1 VGDPAA
7 PKIVSLEPKYRGW
20 CKVYVATIRLAD
32 GQTVTREIEDH
43 GAAACVLP
51 YDPVRRT
58 ALLIR
63 QLRAPPLHAAGET
76 AIIETPAGLID
87 PGEDAETTA
96 RREAMEEVG
105 VRLTSLEQ
113 VSNTW
118 TMPGISTERMPLFLG
133 TYSESDRVGAGGGE
147 SSEQIEV
154 VEMSLRELAAM
165 ADAGTIADLKTFAL
179 VQSLRLREPELFTP
193 A

>member
-1 VGDPAA
+1 VTNWLGPE
-7 PKIVSLEPKYRGW
+7 IVSVEPRYRGW
-20 CKVYVATIRLAD
+20 CRLSIATIRFAD
-32 GQTVTREIEDH
+32 GHTITREIEDH

-63 QLRAPPLHAAGET
+63 QLRAPPLHIAGEV
-76 AIIETPAGLID
+76 AITEAPAGLID
-87 PGEDAETTA
+87 PGEDAATTA
-96 RREAMEEVG
+96 RREAMEEAG

-113 VSNTW
+113 VSHAW
-118 TMPGISTERMPLFLG
+118 TMPGISAERMPLFLG
-133 TYSESDRVGAGGGE
+133 TYSSEDRVGAGGGE

-154 VEMSLRELAAM
+154 IEITLRELATM
-165 ADAGTIADLKTFAL
+165 ADAGTLADLKTFAL
-179 VQSLRLREPELFTP
+179 VQSLRLRKPELFTP

>member
-1 VGDPAA
+1 MADSVSPE
-7 PKIVSLEPKYRGW
+7 IVSVEPKYRGW
-20 CKVYVATIRLAD
+20 CRVYVASIRLAD
-32 GQTVTREIEDH
+32 GQTITREIEDH

-63 QLRAPPLHAAGET
+63 QLRAPPLHAAGEV
-76 AIIETPAGLID
+76 AVIEAPAGLID
-87 PGEDAETTA
+87 AGEDAPTTA

-113 VSNTW
+113 VSNAW

-133 TYSESDRVGAGGGE
+133 TYSQADRVGAGGGE

-154 VEMSLRELAAM
+154 IEMTLRELAAM
-165 ADAGTIADLKTFAL
+165 ADGGTFDDLKTFAL
-179 VQSLRLREPELFTP
+179 VQSLRLRKPELFTR

>member
-1 VGDPAA
+1 MANPGG
-7 PKIVSLEPKYRGW
+7 PKIVALEPKYRGW
-20 CKVYVATIRLAD
+20 CRVYVATIRLAD

-63 QLRAPPLHAAGET
+63 QLRAPPLHAAGEA
-76 AIIETPAGLID
+76 AIIETPAGLVD

-105 VRLTSLEQ
+105 VRLSSLEQ

-133 TYSESDRVGAGGGE
+133 TYSESDRVGKGGGE

-154 VEMSLRELAAM
+154 IEMTLRELAAM
-165 ADAGTIADLKTFAL
+165 ADAGTLADLKTFAL
-179 VQSLRLREPELFTP
+179 VQSLRLRKPELFTP

>member
-1 VGDPAA
+1 VAGPEGAE
-7 PKIVSLEPKYRGW
+7 IVSFEPKYRGW
-20 CKVYVATIRLAD
+20 CKLYVATIRLAD
-32 GQTVTREIEDH
+32 GRLITREVEDH

-63 QLRAPPLHAAGET
+63 QLRAPPLHVAGET
-76 AIIETPAGLID
+76 AITEAPAGLID
-87 PGEDAETTA
+87 PGEDAQTTA

-113 VSNTW
+113 ISNAW
-118 TMPGISTERMPLFLG
+118 TMPGISAERMHLFLG
-133 TYSESDRVGAGGGE
+133 TYSQADRVGAGGGE

-154 VEMSLRELAAM
+154 IEMTLRELAAM
-165 ADAGTIADLKTFAL
+165 ADAGTLDDLKTFAL
-179 VQSLRLREPELFTP
+179 LQSLRLRKPELFS
-193 A
+193 